1 VSDADKPRGE
11 RPRRPRRPRGT
22 APLRK
27 SVLHVDA
34 RGRARMVDVG
44 GKGRTRRV
52 AVAHGALAMGAG
64 AFEALAAGR
73 LAKGDALA
81 VARLAGIQ
89 AAKRTS
95 EIVPLCHPLALESV
109 EVDVAL
115 EPVRREAVV
124 TATVRI
130 TGKTG
135 VEMEALT
142 AVAAS
147 CLALYDM
154 VKALDR
160 SAAIR
165 EIVLVEK
172 SGGRSGTY
180 RRRRVERLSQPPRV
194 CISRWGSFFSSAS
207 GTRAARPRRARRS
220 SAPRSARWDQVDVIS
235 ARSSSTEAPSRSG
248 FLRSNPFAA

>member
-1 VSDADKPRGE
+1 VSARGN
-11 RPRRPRRPRGT
+11 
-22 APLRK
+22 
-27 SVLHVDA
+27 LHVDA

-44 GKGRTRRV
+44 GKRATRRM
-52 AVAHGALAMGAG
+52 AVARGAVAMSAA
-64 AFEALAAGR
+64 AFEALAAGS

-115 EPVRREAVV
+115 EPRKREAVV
-124 TATVRI
+124 TATATI

-135 VEMEALT
+135 VEMEAMT
-142 AVAAS
+142 AVSAS

-160 SAAIR
+160 GAVIR
-165 EIVLVEK
+165 EIVLLEK
-172 SGGRSGTY
+172 TGGRSGSY
-180 RRRRVERLSQPPRV
+180 RR
-194 CISRWGSFFSSAS
+194 
-207 GTRAARPRRARRS
+207 
-220 SAPRSARWDQVDVIS
+220 
-235 ARSSSTEAPSRSG
+235 
-248 FLRSNPFAA
+248 

>member
-1 VSDADKPRGE
+1 
-11 RPRRPRRPRGT
+11 
-22 APLRK
+22 
-27 SVLHVDA
+27 
-34 RGRARMVDVG
+34 MVDVG
-44 GKGRTRRV
+44 GKRVTRRI
-52 AVAHGALAMGAG
+52 AVARGAVAMSRSAFDALAS
-64 AFEALAAGR
+64 GR

-115 EPVRREAVV
+115 DAVRREAVV
-124 TATVRI
+124 AATAAI

-142 AVAAS
+142 AAAAA

-154 VKALDR
+154 IKALDR

-172 SGGRSGTY
+172 TGGRSGTY
-180 RRRRVERLSQPPRV
+180 RR
-194 CISRWGSFFSSAS
+194 A
-207 GTRAARPRRARRS
+207 
-220 SAPRSARWDQVDVIS
+220 
-235 ARSSSTEAPSRSG
+235 
-248 FLRSNPFAA
+248 

>member
-1 VSDADKPRGE
+1 MSDTEKPD
-11 RPRRPRRPRGT
+11 PRKPRRPRGR
-22 APLRK
+22 APLRR

-44 GKGRTRRV
+44 EKRSTRRI
-52 AVAHGALAMGAG
+52 AVARGALAMGKT
-64 AFEALAAGR
+64 AFDALASGR

-81 VARLAGIQ
+81 VARVAGIQ

-95 EIVPLCHPLALESV
+95 EIIPLCHPLALESV
-109 EVDVAL
+109 DVDVTL
-115 EPVRREAVV
+115 EPARREAVV
-124 TATVRI
+124 TATARI

-142 AVAAS
+142 AAAAA

-160 SAAIR
+160 GAVIR
-165 EIVLVEK
+165 EILLVEK

-180 RRRRVERLSQPPRV
+180 RR
-194 CISRWGSFFSSAS
+194 
-207 GTRAARPRRARRS
+207 
-220 SAPRSARWDQVDVIS
+220 
-235 ARSSSTEAPSRSG
+235 
-248 FLRSNPFAA
+248 

>member
-1 VSDADKPRGE
+1 MSESDEKAPSGRSRRSRAGE
-11 RPRRPRRPRGT
+11 
-22 APLRK
+22 PLRR

-44 GKGRTRRV
+44 AKSATRRV
-52 AVAHGALAMGAG
+52 AVARGTLAMGRDS
-64 AFEALAAGR
+64 FEALRGGR

-81 VARLAGIQ
+81 VARVAGIQ

-95 EIVPLCHPLALESV
+95 EIVPLCHPLSLESV

-115 EPVRREAVV
+115 VASRREAVV
-124 TATVRI
+124 TATART

-142 AVAAS
+142 AACAA
-147 CLALYDM
+147 CLTLYDM

-160 SAAIR
+160 GASIR
-165 EIVLVEK
+165 EIVLLQK

-180 RRRRVERLSQPPRV
+180 VR
-194 CISRWGSFFSSAS
+194 
-207 GTRAARPRRARRS
+207 
-220 SAPRSARWDQVDVIS
+220 
-235 ARSSSTEAPSRSG
+235 
-248 FLRSNPFAA
+248 

>member
-1 VSDADKPRGE
+1 MSDTEKPSPGK
-11 RPRRPRRPRGT
+11 PRRPRGG
-22 APLRK
+22 PRLRG

-44 GKGRTRRV
+44 GKGVTRRV
-52 AVAHGALAMGAG
+52 AVARGVLAMGRA
-64 AFEALAAGR
+64 AFDALSGGQ

-81 VARLAGIQ
+81 VARVAGIQ

-95 EIVPLCHPLALESV
+95 EIVPLCHPLALESI
-109 EVDVAL
+109 EVDIAL
-115 EPVRREAVV
+115 EEQRREAVV
-124 TATVRI
+124 TATARI

-142 AVAAS
+142 AVSAA

-160 SAAIR
+160 GAVIR

-172 SGGRSGTY
+172 TGGRSGSY
-180 RRRRVERLSQPPRV
+180 RR
-194 CISRWGSFFSSAS
+194 G
-207 GTRAARPRRARRS
+207 
-220 SAPRSARWDQVDVIS
+220 
-235 ARSSSTEAPSRSG
+235 
-248 FLRSNPFAA
+248 

>member
-1 VSDADKPRGE
+1 MSETEKPR
-11 RPRRPRRPRGT
+11 RDKPRRPRPGT
-22 APLRK
+22 PLRK

-44 GKGRTRRV
+44 EKGATRRV
-52 AVAHGALAMGAG
+52 AVARGVVAMAPA
-64 AFEALAAGR
+64 AFEALASGR

-81 VARLAGIQ
+81 VARVAGIQ

-95 EIVPLCHPLALESV
+95 EIIPLCHPLALESV
-109 EVDVAL
+109 EVDVVL
-115 EPVRREAVV
+115 ERGKRQAVV
-124 TATVRI
+124 TATTRI

-142 AVAAS
+142 AVAAA

-165 EIVLVEK
+165 EIVLTEK

-180 RRRRVERLSQPPRV
+180 RR
-194 CISRWGSFFSSAS
+194 
-207 GTRAARPRRARRS
+207 T
-220 SAPRSARWDQVDVIS
+220 
-235 ARSSSTEAPSRSG
+235 
-248 FLRSNPFAA
+248 

>member
-1 VSDADKPRGE
+1 MSEDEAGGRK
-11 RPRRPRRPRGT
+11 PRRPRGT
-22 APLRK
+22 GPLRR
-27 SVLHVDA
+27 SLLHVDA

-44 GKGRTRRV
+44 GKAATRRE
-52 AVAHGALAMGAG
+52 AVARGVVEMGRE
-64 AFEALAAGR
+64 AFEALRAGK

-115 EPVRREAVV
+115 EGPRRRAVV
-124 TATVRI
+124 TATARI

-142 AVAAS
+142 AVAAA

-154 VKALDR
+154 IKALDR
-160 SAAIR
+160 GSVIR
-165 EIVLVEK
+165 EIALVSK

-180 RRRRVERLSQPPRV
+180 SRR
-194 CISRWGSFFSSAS
+194 
-207 GTRAARPRRARRS
+207 T
-220 SAPRSARWDQVDVIS
+220 
-235 ARSSSTEAPSRSG
+235 
-248 FLRSNPFAA
+248 

>member
-1 VSDADKPRGE
+1 MSEDTKGRNGK
-11 RPRRPRRPRGT
+11 PRRPRAA
-22 APLRK
+22 APLRR

-44 GKGRTRRV
+44 EKGATRRV
-52 AVAHGALAMGAG
+52 AVARGALAMGAQ
-64 AFEALAAGR
+64 AFEALSSGR

-95 EIVPLCHPLALESV
+95 DIVPLCHPLALESV
-109 EVDVAL
+109 EVDVSL
-115 EPVRREAVV
+115 VRPRREAVV
-124 TATVRI
+124 TATARI

-142 AVAAS
+142 AVAAA

-160 SAAIR
+160 GAVIR
-165 EIVLVEK
+165 EIVLLEK
-172 SGGRSGTY
+172 SGGRSGSY
-180 RRRRVERLSQPPRV
+180 RR
-194 CISRWGSFFSSAS
+194 A
-207 GTRAARPRRARRS
+207 
-220 SAPRSARWDQVDVIS
+220 
-235 ARSSSTEAPSRSG
+235 
-248 FLRSNPFAA
+248 

>member
-1 VSDADKPRGE
+1 MSEPEKPRRE
-11 RPRRPRRPRGT
+11 KPRRPRGT
-22 APLRK
+22 SPLRR

-44 GKGRTRRV
+44 EKGATRRT
-52 AVAHGALAMGAG
+52 AVARGAVAMGAA
-64 AFEALAAGR
+64 AFEALAEGR

-109 EVDVAL
+109 EVDVELARA
-115 EPVRREAVV
+115 RREAVV
-124 TATVRI
+124 TATARI

-142 AVAAS
+142 AVAAG

-154 VKALDR
+154 IKALDR

-165 EIVLVEK
+165 EIVLVQK
-172 SGGRSGTY
+172 TGGRSGTY
-180 RRRRVERLSQPPRV
+180 RR
-194 CISRWGSFFSSAS
+194 SA
-207 GTRAARPRRARRS
+207 GRS
-220 SAPRSARWDQVDVIS
+220 
-235 ARSSSTEAPSRSG
+235 
-248 FLRSNPFAA
+248 